1 MVKGSDNHSLI
12 MTAYN
17 RLWLNVEN
25 IFQTVPNHL
34 QTCEFTKWIVKI
46 AATSK
51 LSWHMVEPR
60 GLSHTYKA

>member
-34 QTCEFTKWIVKI
+34 QTCEFTK
-46 AATSK
+46 
-51 LSWHMVEPR
+51 
-60 GLSHTYKA
+60 